1 MACVVAM
8 PDGNFLSHTSR
19 VLEVALRLRELGH
32 RVIFAASG
40 EYTRLAV
47 EKGFEV
53 VSVETNDREHTLA
66 CSRSGRT
73 NWWDEARLRAGVAA
87 DRNIFRRLAPDLVL
101 GDFRLSLST
110 SAELEHV
117 PYAVIVNGSWT
128 NYYTAP
134 LRAPEH
140 LAVTRWLGSKLTTW
154 LLPMVKRRILEADAR
169 PFRKLRTEL
178 GLKPRGNI
186 WDQWR
191 GDITLIADTPEYAP
205 TANLPEGFH
214 YIGPIVWEPDIEP
227 PAWLDRIDR
236 ERPVLYVTMGSTG
249 NPKFF
254 HNVVELFAG
263 SPYQCMMTTAGLT
276 SLGPLP
282 DNFFVCELA
291 PGSALMKKADVAI
304 CQGGNGTIY
313 QAMVA
318 GVPIIGVPTMHDQE
332 FNLNRVE
339 ALGVGLQLSEL
350 SFRPEHLRR
359 AVETVLGQPSFRDNA
374 KRQATILAGYDGP
387 RRAAEILDAHLRSR
401 APA

>member
-19 VLEVALRLRELGH
+19 VLEVALPLREMGH
-32 RVIFAASG
+32 QVVFAASG
-40 EYTRLAV
+40 KYTQLAI

-53 VSVETNDREHTLA
+53 VHAETNAPEHTLA
-66 CSRSGRT
+66 CSRSGRA

-87 DRNIFRRLAPDLVL
+87 DRDIFRRLAPDMVL

-117 PYAVIVNGSWT
+117 PYAVIINGSWT

-140 LAVTRWLGSKLTTW
+140 LTATRWLGKKLATW
-154 LLPMVKRRILEADAR
+154 LLPMVKRKILEADAR

-178 GLKPRGNI
+178 GLPPRGNI

-214 YIGPIVWEPDIEP
+214 YIGPIVWEPDMEP
-227 PAWLDRIDR
+227 PVWLGRVDP

-249 NPKFF
+249 NPRLF
-254 HNVVELFAG
+254 HDVVELFAE
-263 SPYQCMMTTAGLT
+263 SSYQCMMTTAGLV
-276 SLGPLP
+276 SFGSLP
-282 DNFFVCELA
+282 DNFFVCEFA
-291 PGSALMKKADVAI
+291 PGSTLMKKADVVI

-313 QAMVA
+313 QAMAA

-339 ALGVGLQLSEL
+339 ALGIGLQLSEL
-350 SFRPEHLRR
+350 SFRPDHLRR

-374 KRQATILAGYDGP
+374 KQQATILAGYDGP
-387 RRAAEILDAHLRSR
+387 RRAAEILDGHLRGR
-401 APA
+401 APS